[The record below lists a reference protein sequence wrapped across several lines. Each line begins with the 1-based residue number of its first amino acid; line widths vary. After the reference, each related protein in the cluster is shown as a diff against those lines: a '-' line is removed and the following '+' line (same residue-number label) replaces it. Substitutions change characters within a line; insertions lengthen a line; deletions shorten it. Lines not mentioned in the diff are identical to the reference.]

1 LSVTSEPQSAVVDT
15 DVLSLTFK
23 RDTRASLYRPHL
35 DGRALT
41 VSFMT
46 VAELQRWALDR
57 RWGERQQSELA
68 RYLRQFTV
76 CHSNEDLCRWWASV
90 MAGARQKGRRIEVA
104 DAWIAATALLYGVPL
119 ITHNPADYLG
129 VDELQIIT
137 VAAGT

>member
-15 DVLSLTFK
+15 DVVSLTFK
-23 RDTRASLYRPHL
+23 RDTRASLYQPHL

-46 VAELQRWALDR
+46 VAELQRWALER
-57 RWGERQQSELA
+57 RWGDRQRSELD

-76 CHSNEDLCRWWASV
+76 YHSNADLCRWWASV

-104 DAWIAATALLYGVPL
+104 DAWIAATALLHGVPL
-119 ITHNPADYLG
+119 IMHNPGDYLG

-137 VAAGT
+137 VAAAT